1 MQELKI
7 FSKDVIPVYTTDTGE
22 KVVVGRELHER
33 LGIKE
38 AYADWFKRMCGFGFQ
53 EKEDYILSDF
63 PDKMSSGKGRPQ
75 INHYLKFDMAK
86 HIAMIQRSDIGFQ
99 IRQKLMDLE
108 EAVSSG
114 KIKMP
119 SPPPLSSVN
128 MAVKNLMQVYREAGV
143 DPKFTALA
151 VSELYKEK
159 ANIPL
164 NPPIE
169 IDEHFYDQ
177 TEIAKELG
185 VYSTTGKPHPSA
197 IGAILEKLEVADK
210 DKIKVPYL
218 NNGHP
223 GTNWKYSIT
232 VVEKIKE
239 WITVN
244 GYPSKI
250 QRSNG
255 TNCNVVYKELQ
266 EVS

>member
-7 FSKDVIPVYTTDTGE
+7 FSKDIIPVYTADTGA
-22 KVVVGRELHER
+22 KVVIGRELHEK
-33 LGIKE
+33 LGIGQV
-38 AYADWFKRMCGFGFQ
+38 YTSWFERMTEYGF
-53 EKEDYILSDF
+53 EDGKDF
-63 PDKMSSGKGRPQ
+63 FLKIGESTGGRPKTE
-75 INHYLKFDMAK
+75 HYLTFDMAK
-86 HIAMIQRSDIGFQ
+86 HIAMIQRSDIGMK
-99 IRQKLMDLE
+99 IRQKLIDLE
-108 EAVSSG
+108 KDVSTG
-114 KIKMP
+114 KIPIPKQ
-119 SPPPLSSVN
+119 PPLSSVN
-128 MAVKNLMQVYREAGV
+128 MAVKNLIQVYKEAGV

-223 GTNWKYSIT
+223 GTNWKYSIA

-239 WITVN
+239 WVTAN

-250 QRSNG
+250 QRRNG

>member
-1 MQELKI
+1 MQDLKI
-7 FSKDVIPVYTTDTGE
+7 FSKDVIPVYTTDTGA
-22 KVVVGRELHER
+22 KVVIGRELHEK
-33 LGIKE
+33 LGIETPYRK
-38 AYADWFKRMCGFGFQ
+38 WFPRMCEIGFIENKDYTPDIFVHPQNKQ
-53 EKEDYILSDF
+53 ETVIHYIT
-63 PDKMSSGKGRPQ
+63 
-75 INHYLKFDMAK
+75 FDMAK
-86 HIAMIQRSDIGFQ
+86 HIAMIQRSDIGFE

-114 KIKMP
+114 KIKTP

-223 GTNWKYSIT
+223 GTNWKYSIA

-239 WITVN
+239 WVAAN

-250 QRSNG
+250 QRRNG

>member
-22 KVVVGRELHER
+22 KIVVGRELHEK
-33 LGIKE
+33 LGIETPYKK
-38 AYADWFKRMCGFGFQ
+38 WFDRMCEIGFS
-53 EKEDYILSDF
+53 EPKDF
-63 PDKMSSGKGRPQ
+63 WTKMSESTGGRPATE
-75 INHYLKFDMAK
+75 HYLTFDMAK
-86 HIAMIQRSDIGFQ
+86 HIALIQKTDIGFE

-108 EAVSSG
+108 EAVSNG
-114 KIKMP
+114 KIMP
-119 SPPPLSSVN
+119 SLPPLSSVN

-223 GTNWKYSIT
+223 GTNWKYSMA

-239 WITVN
+239 WVTAN

-250 QRSNG
+250 QRRNG